1 MRTIL
6 AFTLIIGFLL
16 FGYILLGIFW
26 IIDKFAPGSTDLCQL
41 RIVQFILKGV
51 GFLAGAKVTWIGEEN
66 VPKDEAVLYVA
77 NHRSMFDIILTY
89 ARVPNLTGY
98 ISKIG
103 VKKVPA
109 LRAWMKRLHCLFM
122 DRDDIK
128 QSLMVILEAID
139 LVKNGT
145 SVFIFPEGTRN
156 REREDTANVLDFKD
170 GSFKVAQKTGCKIIP
185 VAITGSA
192 SIFETQFPWVKKR
205 TVILEYGKPILLSDL
220 SKEEQKH
227 SGAYFQNKI
236 HEMLEEHKNM
246 IANR

>member
-1 MRTIL
+1 MRTI
-6 AFTLIIGFLL
+6 IILLFLL
-16 FGYILLGIFW
+16 CFFIVGYPLLGIFW
-26 IIDKFAPGSTDLCQL
+26 LIRKRNPYQADICQL
-41 RIVQFILKGV
+41 RIVQFALKIITI
-51 GFLAGAKVTWIGEEN
+51 LAGTKVVVIGEEN
-66 VPKDEAVLYVA
+66 IPKDEAVLYVA

-170 GSFKVAQKTGCKIIP
+170 GSFKVSQKTGCKIIP

-205 TVILEYGKPILLSDL
+205 TVILEYGKPILLSEL
-220 SKEEQKH
+220 SKEDQKH
-227 SGAYFQNKI
+227 SGTYFQNKI
-236 HEMLEEHKNM
+236 HGMLEEHKNI